1 MGGVAD
7 QASDRGLVIVNV
19 TQCSSGTVE
28 PHYATGQSLAAAGVV
43 AGGDMTP
50 EAALTKLVRLLLAR
64 LVIANCMAKRSLAII
79 PD

>member
-1 MGGVAD
+1 MFMCACVHSMGGVAD

-50 EAALTKLVRLLLAR
+50 EAALTKLVRLLSQGSSSLLR
-64 LVIANCMAKRSLAII
+64 IA
-79 PD
+79 